1 LLDLD
6 RFKTINDSLGHSTGD
21 EMLVAIGERIVKCLR
36 PSDTAA
42 RLGGDEFVILVED
55 VAELSEATGLA
66 TRILAELSAPFVLS
80 GREVG
85 IRASLGIVLDRSGAV
100 TADELVRNA
109 DAAMYA
115 AKASGSGSWR
125 VFEAAMH
132 HAAVERLELE
142 AELRGAIERDELV
155 LHYQPMVSL
164 TDSEV
169 VGYEAL
175 IRWQHPERGLIP
187 PMEFVPIAEDTGFI
201 IPIGTWVLDQACA
214 AAARWPA
221 RQNGQRMQVSVNLSA
236 RQLFDRHLLETVRS
250 IVNRNGLDTGQ
261 LTLEIT
267 ESVLMED
274 TDLAVLQLNALKNLG
289 VQIAI
294 DDFGTGYSSLSYLR
308 SFPVDVLKVDK
319 SFTDSVAIDL
329 EGACFVQ
336 AILHLA
342 QVLRVT
348 TVAEGVEEEAQA
360 IRLRELGCDLAQG
373 YYFGRPAE
381 DPLSVRMAYS
391 SSETKRPILEA
402 S

>member
-1 LLDLD
+1 
-6 RFKTINDSLGHSTGD
+6 
-21 EMLVAIGERIVKCLR
+21 
-36 PSDTAA
+36 
-42 RLGGDEFVILVED
+42 
-55 VAELSEATGLA
+55 
-66 TRILAELSAPFVLS
+66 
-80 GREVG
+80 
-85 IRASLGIVLDRSGAV
+85 
-100 TADELVRNA
+100 
-109 DAAMYA
+109 
-115 AKASGSGSWR
+115 
-125 VFEAAMH
+125 
-132 HAAVERLELE
+132 
-142 AELRGAIERDELV
+142 
-155 LHYQPMVSL
+155 MVSL
-164 TDSEV
+164 ADGEV

-221 RQNGQRMQVSVNLSA
+221 RENGERMQVSVNLSA